1 MMEASPFIHRQD
13 YIEREREHRDEFDE
27 LWRVVR
33 EEVPK
38 QIVTSEARIVERID
52 AMDTRINGRIKK
64 HTGEIAQLNDRVW
77 LSEVFIKLT
86 RHPLIVSIVSIG
98 LGALVTYVA
107 TH

>member
-1 MMEASPFIHRQD
+1 MEASSFIHRDD

-38 QIVTSEARIVERID
+38 QIVSSEERIVERID
-52 AMDTRINGRIKK
+52 TMDTRINGRINK
-64 HTGEIAQLNDRVW
+64 HTGEIEQLNDRVW
-77 LSEVFIKLT
+77 LSEIFIRLS
-86 RHPLIVSIVSIG
+86 RHPLLVSSASVA
-98 LGALVTYVA
+98 LGALATYIA